1 MKTLTTTSQPKATA
15 LLYTTRSLGATLGVS
30 VGGSVQLGALAS
42 QLKILFEGLEARD
55 QVSIEVFQA

>member
-1 MKTLTTTSQPKATA
+1 MERLTITSQPKATA

-42 QLKILFEGLEARD
+42 QLKVLFESLEARD
-55 QVSIEVFQA
+55 QVNVEVF

>member
-1 MKTLTTTSQPKATA
+1 METLTTTSQPKATA

-30 VGGSVQLGALAS
+30 VGGSIQLGALAS

-55 QVSIEVFQA
+55 HVSVEVFQA

>member
-1 MKTLTTTSQPKATA
+1 MERLTIISQPKATA

-42 QLKILFEGLEARD
+42 QLKVLFEGLEARD
-55 QVSIEVFQA
+55 QVNVEVF